1 MNTTMYQPK
10 LAIIDPN
17 ILSGMGLQN
26 ILEEIVP
33 VAEVTLIDRFEEIRN
48 LNISEY
54 AHFFVASRIFFE
66 HNNFFRTNNIRCIV
80 LVNGEMSI
88 AGVKTI
94 NVCQSEK
101 GLIRDIL
108 SLNRMHHGPNGSVP
122 LPYPIS
128 KGNQARQSGILL
140 SQRETEVAILLC
152 KGLINK
158 EIAVRLNISLTTVIS
173 HRKNIM
179 DKLHARSLAD
189 VIIYVV
195 MNNLAD
201 ISEL

>member
-1 MNTTMYQPK
+1 M
-10 LAIIDPN
+10 
-17 ILSGMGLQN
+17 
-26 ILEEIVP
+26 
-33 VAEVTLIDRFEEIRN
+33 
-48 LNISEY
+48 
-54 AHFFVASRIFFE
+54 
-66 HNNFFRTNNIRCIV
+66 

-101 GLIRDIL
+101 GLVRDII
-108 SLNRMHHGPNGSVP
+108 SLNRMNHGPEGPVP
-122 LPYPIS
+122 LPYPVS
-128 KGNQARQSGILL
+128 KGHNQKPTAMLL
-140 SQRETEVAILLC
+140 SQREAEVAILLS

-158 EIAVRLNISLTTVIS
+158 EIADRLNISLTTVIS

-189 VIIYVV
+189 IIIYVV

>member
-1 MNTTMYQPK
+1 MHQPK
-10 LAIIDPN
+10 LAIIDSN
-17 ILSGMGLQN
+17 ILSGLGLQS
-26 ILEEIVP
+26 ILEEIIP
-33 VAEVTLIDRFEEIRN
+33 VAEVILIDRFEDIHK
-48 LNISEY
+48 LNIGEY

-66 HNNFFRTNNIRCIV
+66 HNHFFRTNNMRCIV

-101 GLIRDIL
+101 GLVRDII
-108 SLNRMHHGPNGSVP
+108 SLNRMNHGPEGPVP
-122 LPYPIS
+122 LPYPVS
-128 KGNQARQSGILL
+128 KGHNQKPTAMLL
-140 SQRETEVAILLC
+140 SQREAEVAILLS

-158 EIAVRLNISLTTVIS
+158 EIADRLNISLTTVIS

-189 VIIYVV
+189 IIIYVV

>member
-1 MNTTMYQPK
+1 MHQPK
-10 LAIIDPN
+10 FAIIDPN
-17 ILSGMGLQN
+17 ILSGLGLQS
-26 ILEEIVP
+26 ILEEIIP
-33 VAEVTLIDRFEEIRN
+33 DAEVTLTDRFEDVYK
-48 LNISEY
+48 LNIGEY

-66 HNNFFRTNNIRCIV
+66 HNNFFRSNNVRCIV

-88 AGVKTI
+88 AGVRTI

-101 GLIRDIL
+101 GLVREII
-108 SLNRMHHGPNGSVP
+108 SLNRMNHGPNSPVP
-122 LPYPIS
+122 LPYPVS
-128 KGNQARQSGILL
+128 KVHPGKQQSSILL
-140 SQRETEVAILLC
+140 SQRESEVAILLS

-158 EIAVRLNISLTTVIS
+158 EIADRLNISLTTVIS

-179 DKLHARSLAD
+179 AKLHARSLAD
-189 VIIYVV
+189 IIIYVV

>member
-1 MNTTMYQPK
+1 
-10 LAIIDPN
+10 
-17 ILSGMGLQN
+17 MGLQN

-33 VAEVTLIDRFEEIRN
+33 VAEVTLIDRFEEIKN

-101 GLIRDIL
+101 GLIRDII
-108 SLNRMHHGPNGSVP
+108 SLNRIHHGPNGSVP

-128 KGNQARQSGILL
+128 KGNLARQSGILL
-140 SQRETEVAILLC
+140 SQREIEVAILLC

>member
-1 MNTTMYQPK
+1 MHQPK
-10 LAIIDPN
+10 FAIIDPN
-17 ILSGMGLQN
+17 ILSGLGLQS
-26 ILEEIVP
+26 ILEEIIP
-33 VAEVTLIDRFEEIRN
+33 DAEVTLTDRFEDVYK
-48 LNISEY
+48 LNIGEY

-66 HNNFFRTNNIRCIV
+66 HNNFFRSNNVRCIV

-88 AGVKTI
+88 AGVRTI

-101 GLIRDIL
+101 GLVREII
-108 SLNRMHHGPNGSVP
+108 SLNRMNHGPNSPVP
-122 LPYPIS
+122 LPYPVS
-128 KGNQARQSGILL
+128 KVYPGKQQSSILL
-140 SQRETEVAILLC
+140 SQRESEVAILLS

-158 EIAVRLNISLTTVIS
+158 EIADRLNISLTTVIS

-179 DKLHARSLAD
+179 AKLHARSLAD
-189 VIIYVV
+189 IIIYVV